1 MPLQRP
7 EERRGWGSARVPLES
22 GLAVVDEQPRG
33 CAGWSPRL
41 RAVRMV
47 HADVAF
53 TSTEQSKPPR
63 QTSQGIPK
71 PMTRLQRVCA
81 CVRMCAHVCTRV
93 PMCARVCTCVH
104 ACAHVCACAREH
116 VCMRGHACVHACV
129 RVHVCVHTCVTCTL
143 AGVSQHRPWGVSRP
157 VGTDPLVAHT
167 HDLSLHPASL
177 RGPPCEGQCRRLC

>member
-1 MPLQRP
+1 MMPLQRP

-71 PMTRLQRVCA
+71 PMTLLQRVCA
-81 CVRMCAHVCTRV
+81 CVRVCVCAHTCVHVCLCV
-93 PMCARVCTCVH
+93 PMCVCARARVH
-104 ACAHVCACAREH
+104 AWARMCACMCMC
-116 VCMRGHACVHACV
+116 VCVCT
-129 RVHVCVHTCVTCTL
+129 CVHTCVTCTL
-143 AGVSQHRPWGVSRP
+143 AGVSEHRPWGVSRP
-157 VGTDPLVAHT
+157 VGTDPLLAHT
-167 HDLSLHPASL
+167 HDLSLHPASP